1 MNGTTGSAQVLD
13 AQGRPLSPCPLEKAR
28 KLLERGEAVLVNEEP
43 FTIQLRY
50 SVERSAATV
59 ARASEPA
66 LPERGAR
73 VLLHICCG
81 PCGTYPISWLQER
94 GYAVTGLWYNPNIHP
109 WLEHEKRRASAES
122 YAAEVGIDVLWA
134 ESYEMP
140 RFFRLVA
147 GHERFRERCL
157 LCYRLRLER
166 TAHTAAQREFDAFS
180 TTLLISPHQDQQAIR
195 SIGES
200 ISRQTGIP
208 FLFENFRRGWAER
221 NRLTREHDLYCQ
233 QYCGCIYSEW
243 ERFNKQPIDVLLDE
257 VTWIRSQ
264 GETGE

>member
-1 MNGTTGSAQVLD
+1 VNGTTGSAQVLD

-122 YAAEVGIDVLWA
+122 LPVIWHPG
-134 ESYEMP
+134 YEMP
-140 RFFRLVA
+140 AFLRQVSGNEAFRQ
-147 GHERFRERCL
+147 RCAH
-157 LCYRLRLER
+157 CYKMRLAE
-166 TAHTAAQREFDAFS
+166 TARQAKARGYDAFT
-180 TTLLISPHQDQQAIR
+180 TTLLISPYQDQDMIR
-195 SIGES
+195 RIGDRVAQ
-200 ISRQTGIP
+200 IAGVK
-208 FLFENFRRGWAER
+208 FYFENFRRGWSER
-221 NRLTREHDLYCQ
+221 SRLTKEYDLYRQ
-233 QYCGCIYSEW
+233 SYCGCIYSEW
-243 ERFNKQPIDVLLDE
+243 ERFNSAQIDTILPAQGNGSM
-257 VTWIRSQ
+257 WQ
-264 GETGE
+264 GE